1 MSKII
6 DIKTKEE
13 IKPKNHDEMIADW
26 NKYADKYLG
35 SNALTIY
42 FSNEL
47 KQLAFIAPNHTV
59 MIELVAATY
68 LHLLSCGAIKE
79 IKKPGTFRKTLNMVV
94 TKILNRV
101 IKCLKKD

>member
-13 IKPKNHDEMIADW
+13 IKPKNHDEMMADW

-42 FSNEL
+42 FSHEL
-47 KQLAFIAPNHTV
+47 KQLAFIAPNQTV
-59 MIELVAATY
+59 IIELVAATY

-79 IKKPGTFRKTLNMVV
+79 IKKPGTFRK
-94 TKILNRV
+94 ILNRV
-101 IKCLKKD
+101 LKCMKND